1 MDEKNSLTQRGF
13 LSGFLVRVRRFF
25 STYAIIVAILI
36 LGFIL
41 TVVSDKFLTITNLVN
56 VLRQVSMV
64 AIMSVGAYF
73 VIVSGGLDAS
83 MGAIVGLSS
92 IVCATLM
99 VKLSVP
105 PAFAIL
111 CALGT
116 GALAGLINGLTITR
130 LNIPPLIATIGM
142 KMILVGVAYIICQG
156 YTISGI
162 PDAIVQVGRGYAF
175 HLKWLPIPVAIMLL
189 VAIAADLVSQRTKF
203 GRYIY
208 AVGGNAEAAHL
219 SGIRYKNIQMWSYIL
234 AGISAAIAGII
245 VTGRLTAGDAKS
257 GDGWEFDAII
267 ACVIG
272 GVSTTGG
279 RGRVFGAVLG
289 TIMIGL
295 LNNGMTLLNIDSYYQ
310 QVVSGVVLMAAIAFD
325 IYNVS
330 HTSRRHGIKASV

>member
-1 MDEKNSLTQRGF
+1 ML
-13 LSGFLVRVRRFF
+13 RF
-25 STYAIIVAILI
+25 
-36 LGFIL
+36 
-41 TVVSDKFLTITNLVN
+41 
-56 VLRQVSMV
+56 VLQ
-64 AIMSVGAYF
+64 
-73 VIVSGGLDAS
+73 
-83 MGAIVGLSS
+83 
-92 IVCATLM
+92 
-99 VKLSVP
+99 KLR
-105 PAFAIL
+105 
-111 CALGT
+111 
-116 GALAGLINGLTITR
+116 N
-130 LNIPPLIATIGM
+130 
-142 KMILVGVAYIICQG
+142 K
-156 YTISGI
+156 
-162 PDAIVQVGRGYAF
+162 
-175 HLKWLPIPVAIMLL
+175 KWLVASLLIGNILL

>member
-1 MDEKNSLTQRGF
+1 MSDTAGQGKTIFVKRLQNM
-13 LSGFLVRVRRFF
+13 VRKFF
-25 STYAIIVAILI
+25 GTYAIIVAILI
-36 LGFIL
+36 LGIIL
-41 TVVSDKFLTITNLVN
+41 TFVSDNFLTVTNLVN
-56 VLRQVSMV
+56 ILRQVSMV

-83 MGAIVGLSS
+83 MGAIVGVCSV
-92 IVCATLM
+92 VCATLL
-99 VKLSVP
+99 VKLSMP
-105 PAFAIL
+105 PVLAVI
-111 CALGT
+111 CALAA

-130 LNIPPLIATIGM
+130 LNIPPLIATIGL

-162 PDAIVQVGRGYAF
+162 PDAIVTIGRGYAF
-175 HLKWLPIPVAIMLL
+175 HLDWLPIPVAIMIVIALL
-189 VAIAADLVSQRTKF
+189 SDFVSQRTKF

-219 SGIRYKNIQMWSYIL
+219 SGIKYKNVQMWAYII
-234 AGISAAIAGII
+234 AGLSAAIAGII
-245 VTGRLTAGDAKS
+245 VTGRLASGDANA

-279 RGRVFGAVLG
+279 RGRVFGAIFG

-310 QVVSGVVLMAAIAFD
+310 QVVSGLVLMAAIAFD

-330 HTSRRHGIKASV
+330 HKKKAIDKKLF